1 MGADQQRRGV
11 HDWAL
16 ITLRNDGFS
25 MEIVEGISTVLDK
38 WAALKRDP
46 SVRAVYAYDPNGSYH
61 DSWTRK

>member
-1 MGADQQRRGV
+1 MEVKRHGP

-16 ITLRNDGFS
+16 ISLRNDGFS
-25 MEIVEGISTVLDK
+25 MEIVEGITAVQDK

-46 SVRAVYAYDPNGSYH
+46 NVRAAYAYDPNGSYH